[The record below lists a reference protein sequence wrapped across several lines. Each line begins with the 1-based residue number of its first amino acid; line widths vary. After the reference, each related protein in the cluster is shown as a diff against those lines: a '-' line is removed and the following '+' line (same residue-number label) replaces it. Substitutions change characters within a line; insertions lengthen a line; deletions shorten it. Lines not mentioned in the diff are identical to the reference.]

1 MIKKPIIAIDGPAG
15 AGKSTLAKN
24 IARKLGLIYI
34 DSGAMY
40 RAFGLKCVSAG
51 ISSDNIKEINSILEK
66 TVVEF
71 KSLNGELKVFLDGKD
86 ITNRIRT
93 PEAGKAASVF
103 SAIPTVRNKMIALQR
118 KIGAGGGVV
127 MDGRDIGTVVFPDAE
142 VKIFLEA
149 GNETRAIRRYKELFG
164 EEKEPDISS
173 SEFQK
178 ILYEQ
183 AGRDSA
189 DTNRAS
195 SPLKPAADAVVLD
208 STLMTKDDVLCKV
221 LELISERSI
230 RTKKITG

>member
-1 MIKKPIIAIDGPAG
+1 MLKKPIIAIDGPAG
-15 AGKSTLAKN
+15 AGKSTLAKT
-24 IARKLGLIYI
+24 IAKELGLIYI

-40 RAFGLKCVSAG
+40 RAFGLKCIIAG
-51 ISSDNIKEINSILEK
+51 ISPEDIDKITSILEK
-66 TVVEF
+66 TIIEF
-71 KSLNGELKVFLDGKD
+71 KSLSGELRVFLDGKD
-86 ITNRIRT
+86 ITRRIRT

-103 SAIPTVRNKMIALQR
+103 SAIPTVRKKMIGLQR

-127 MDGRDIGTVVFPDAE
+127 MDGRDIGTVVFPDAD

-183 AGRDSA
+183 AGRDNA
-189 DTNRAS
+189 DINRAS
-195 SPLKPAADAVVLD
+195 SPLKPAVDAVILD
-208 STLMTKDDVLCKV
+208 STVMTKTEVLRKA
-221 LELISERSI
+221 LALLKERGI
-230 RTKKITG
+230 GMNEK

>member
-1 MIKKPIIAIDGPAG
+1 MMEKPIIAIDGPAG
-15 AGKSTLAKN
+15 AGKSTLAKT
-24 IARKLGLIYI
+24 IAKELGLIYI

-40 RAFGLKCVSAG
+40 RAFGLKCIIAG
-51 ISSDNIKEINSILEK
+51 ISPEDIDKITSILEK
-66 TVVEF
+66 TIIEF
-71 KSLNGELKVFLDGKD
+71 KSLSGELRVFLDGKD
-86 ITNRIRT
+86 ITRRIRT

-103 SAIPTVRNKMIALQR
+103 SAIPTVRKKMIGLQR

-127 MDGRDIGTVVFPDAE
+127 MDGRDIGTVVFPDAD

-183 AGRDSA
+183 AGRDNA
-189 DTNRAS
+189 DINRAS
-195 SPLKPAADAVVLD
+195 SPLKPAVDAVILD
-208 STLMTKDDVLCKV
+208 STVMTKTEVLRKA
-221 LELISERSI
+221 LALLKERGI
-230 RTKKITG
+230 GMNEK

>member
-1 MIKKPIIAIDGPAG
+1 MMKKPIIAIDGPAG

-24 IARKLGLIYI
+24 IARELGLIYI

-51 ISSDNIKEINSILEK
+51 ISSDDIKEINSILEK

-93 PEAGKAASVF
+93 PEAGRAASIF

-183 AGRDSA
+183 AGRDNA

-208 STLMTKDDVLCKV
+208 STLMTKDDVFNKV
-221 LELISERSI
+221 LTLIKERSI
-230 RTKKITG
+230 KTKNK